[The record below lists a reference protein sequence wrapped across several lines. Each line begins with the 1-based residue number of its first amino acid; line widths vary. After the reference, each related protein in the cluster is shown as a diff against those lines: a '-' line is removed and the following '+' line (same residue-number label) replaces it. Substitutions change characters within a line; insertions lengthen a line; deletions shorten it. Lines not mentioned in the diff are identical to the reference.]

1 MCPVTFGKARF
12 SEKSGAQLFMSYINI
27 NISWLRRGI
36 YVSLVRFLSL
46 PYFVLYLGKDFN
58 SGSRPVNWCMGLIH
72 VKLFCSAGALKED
85 DVAMLCLILTLLQI
99 PLVAVA
105 WDMEPLGDDGESCC

>member
-1 MCPVTFGKARF
+1 
-12 SEKSGAQLFMSYINI
+12 
-27 NISWLRRGI
+27 
-36 YVSLVRFLSL
+36 
-46 PYFVLYLGKDFN
+46 
-58 SGSRPVNWCMGLIH
+58 MGLIH